1 MWCGTSRWQALGG
14 VSRTTLHEQEVRASH
29 VREQDGENEMA
40 RTSAI
45 TRSAAASPRCNSR
58 FKNAQSANPRG
69 PRPRN
74 LPALPVEALNDK
86 VVITM
91 DGERR
96 GITKCEAVPSNW
108 STNRPVRICARPR
121 FRSMV
126 ERPCARTAVSRARGE
141 PRVATR
147 SSGWRWRITITV
159 TGGSTRSSTAR
170 RWRSTAIGCS
180 G

>member
-1 MWCGTSRWQALGG
+1 
-14 VSRTTLHEQEVRASH
+14 VRASH
-29 VREQDGENEMA
+29 VREQDGENE
-40 RTSAI
+40 RDYEVG
-45 TRSAAASPRCNSR
+45 RGKPPVHSR
-58 FKNAQSANPRG
+58 FKNGQSAN

-96 GITKCEAVPSNW
+96 QITKCEAVPSNW
-108 STNRPVRICARPR
+108 S
-121 FRSMV
+121 
-126 ERPCARTAVSRARGE
+126 
-141 PRVATR
+141 
-147 SSGWRWRITITV
+147 TITV

-170 RWRSTAIGCS
+170 RWRSTASACS

>member
-1 MWCGTSRWQALGG
+1 MWCGTSRWQASGG
-14 VSRTTLHEQEVRASH
+14 VSRTTRHEQEVRASH
-29 VREQDGENEMA
+29 VREQDGENE
-40 RTSAI
+40 RDYEVG
-45 TRSAAASPRCNSR
+45 RGKPPVHSR
-58 FKNAQSANPRG
+58 FKNGQSAN

-96 GITKCEAVPSNW
+96 QITKCEAVPSNW
-108 STNRPVRICARPR
+108 S
-121 FRSMV
+121 
-126 ERPCARTAVSRARGE
+126 
-141 PRVATR
+141 
-147 SSGWRWRITITV
+147 TITV

-170 RWRSTAIGCS
+170 RWRSTASACS